1 MTTSIQFLS
10 SMSKLLRIQDADEMT
25 VQMITM
31 DEEASVKM
39 EKNME
44 EIVEL
49 AGWSRLE
56 YERT

>member
-1 MTTSIQFLS
+1 
-10 SMSKLLRIQDADEMT
+10 MSKLPRIQDADEMT